1 MKAAVNY
8 FLRLGLMQSGKRQQK
23 KFIVHPHPLALPA
36 GLSYDDVEELVE
48 TLEGAGHDV
57 HADRD

>member
-1 MKAAVNY
+1 VKAAVNY

-23 KFIVHPHPLALPA
+23 KFIVHPRPLGLPH
-36 GLSYDDVEELVE
+36 DDVEELME

-57 HADRD
+57 HADPD